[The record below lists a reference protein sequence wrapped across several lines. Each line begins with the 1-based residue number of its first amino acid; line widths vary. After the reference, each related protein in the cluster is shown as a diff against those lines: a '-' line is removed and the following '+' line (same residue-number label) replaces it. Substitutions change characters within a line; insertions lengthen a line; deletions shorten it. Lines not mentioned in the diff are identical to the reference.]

1 MANFDDLIRQALFK
15 QDSSNPVVREQIYH
29 SSRAALSRMIERKG
43 DVAPAVAERQR
54 NILEQS
60 ILKIETEFL
69 NPPSRAPSVD
79 ITQAAVSPTPSLPSS
94 PAVPPPV
101 EKIMAR
107 QATPPVSHEPIIS
120 THQDAAPQYVEAPE
134 PVSQYDDG
142 EEFYTPDHEPDL
154 TSRYKARRRVIK
166 FVGFLGLLAIIALVV
181 YVSYLLVLA
190 LIDKNTGDLP
200 QNREVNRV
208 SALNPID
215 GEAQNLNQYITLLE
229 PNDPSTIVT
238 DGAGQAKIVNGVD
251 STVLRIVSL
260 RSNFDKSQPAKP
272 ILLEILP
279 GILSQIMGKKIT
291 VEILA
296 KSGSSGP
303 ATFSVECMF
312 GDIGSCGRKRF
323 RVGLQPEAV
332 VFSIDVK
339 GENLNERA
347 YLAIRTDIASSANLS
362 GRGDI
367 LDIIS
372 ARLRIVGN

>member
-1 MANFDDLIRQALFK
+1 MANFDELIKQALFK
-15 QDSSNPVVREQIYH
+15 QDSSNPAIREQIYQ

-43 DVAPAVAERQR
+43 DVSPEVALRQR
-54 NILEQS
+54 DILEQS
-60 ILKIETEFL
+60 ILKIEGEFL
-69 NPPSRAPSVD
+69 NPPSSTPSVDTVQVAAPAPSVPPLVESV
-79 ITQAAVSPTPSLPSS
+79 TAAQEAPPISPE
-94 PAVPPPV
+94 PV
-101 EKIMAR
+101 
-107 QATPPVSHEPIIS
+107 IS
-120 THQDAAPQYVEAPE
+120 THQEAQPQPVAAPE
-134 PVSQYDDG
+134 PVSQYEDD
-142 EEFYTPDHEPDL
+142 EDFEVSDHEPDL
-154 TSRYKARRRVIK
+154 TSRYKTRRRVIK
-166 FVGFLGLLAIIALVV
+166 FVGFIGLLAIIALVA

-190 LIDKNTGDLP
+190 LIDKNTGDQP
-200 QNREVNRV
+200 RNREVNRV
-208 SALNPID
+208 SALNPVD
-215 GEAQNLNQYITLLE
+215 GEVRNLNQYITLLE

-238 DGAGQAKIVNGVD
+238 DGAGQAKIVNDVEA
-251 STVLRIVSL
+251 TVLRIVSL
-260 RSNFDKSQPAKP
+260 RSTFDKSQPAKP

-312 GDIGSCGRKRF
+312 GEIGSCGRKRF

-339 GENLNERA
+339 GENPGQKA